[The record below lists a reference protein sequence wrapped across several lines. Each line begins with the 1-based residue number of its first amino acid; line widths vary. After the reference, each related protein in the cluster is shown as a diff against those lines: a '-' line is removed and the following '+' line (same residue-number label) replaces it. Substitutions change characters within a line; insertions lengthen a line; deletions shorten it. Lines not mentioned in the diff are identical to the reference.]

1 MISSTSKILLS
12 NSNAQKKFCIKSYV
26 ISSLILLIAMF
37 NPVSAVFTRDFR
49 FLDDSIY
56 HPPQI
61 QNPSLNKKV
70 NFSFKDTKLSYI
82 LLLIS
87 KIGDFNVVLPEQF
100 DRNITITL
108 SQERVID
115 AIEDICKL
123 TSLTYEFKSNSLV
136 ITKPTIQ
143 GISFISVPLVHS
155 SANQVVDALNNV
167 FFKQLLPLQSESL
180 STPLASV
187 DTSKNSVIIVGQS
200 EQLSLAKN
208 FVLELDSPPEVRI
221 FTPSYLEFVDARKLI
236 GMSFSEK
243 SNFKLKRFE
252 QDSFLLKGTSEEVK
266 KALEIL
272 RAYDLEP
279 KPVDLTLKT
288 YGILV
293 DQSSNFVTKNN
304 LLDYKK
310 LQKIDR
316 LGFND
321 KLKFPIELLTLL
333 ETQTFKLNRNQ
344 EFDYNDIKITARA
357 NLAEPEKLMLT
368 AFNDTLAALD
378 MKKDIA
384 CKFLGPDQL
393 KIYKKLTKFTK
404 REFSLLVIC
413 FE

>member
-1 MISSTSKILLS
+1 
-12 NSNAQKKFCIKSYV
+12 
-26 ISSLILLIAMF
+26 
-37 NPVSAVFTRDFR
+37 
-49 FLDDSIY
+49 
-56 HPPQI
+56 
-61 QNPSLNKKV
+61 
-70 NFSFKDTKLSYI
+70 
-82 LLLIS
+82 
-87 KIGDFNVVLPEQF
+87 
-100 DRNITITL
+100 L

-167 FFKQLLPLQSESL
+167 FFKQLLPLQNESL
-180 STPLASV
+180 PTPLASV

-393 KIYKKLTKFTK
+393 KIFKKLTKFTK